1 MANGKQTAWRS
12 TGLSPGLFYRESCP
26 ENGPAFNAREEDRM
40 KMKQRE
46 NMSAG
51 SLSERDAALVA
62 RVREITDRGNNVEIR
77 RKGDGYSVLEVSKK
91 SVIL

>member
-1 MANGKQTAWRS
+1 
-12 TGLSPGLFYRESCP
+12 
-26 ENGPAFNAREEDRM
+26 M
-40 KMKQRE
+40 KTKQRE